1 MTPFNSQSPLLIY
14 KCHFDKFSYLQDRSR
29 HSEEYLATNDDFL
42 RAYVQTTGVYETYLQ
57 SHRLSYRV
65 FDVSGARGERR
76 KWQHPAKDVQCLIFV
91 ASLAEYDVHLGDDSG
106 IRESLVLFGSLLNHA
121 QWFKSSTIV
130 LLLNKTDVLREKIK
144 EIPIGKFWP
153 EFNGI
158 EDKYDVAIGF
168 FTEKFCSL
176 QRPEDSRDIHVYCSN
191 ATNIETSKVV
201 LQSVEALILSREQCS
216 L

>member
-1 MTPFNSQSPLLIY
+1 MLIY
-14 KCHFDKFSYLQDRSR
+14 KRHFDNFSYLQDRSR
-29 HSEEYLATNDDFL
+29 NSEEHLATNDDFL

-76 KWQHPAKDVQCLIFV
+76 KWDIPAKDVQCLIFV
-91 ASLAEYDVHLGDDSG
+91 ASLAEYDVHRGDNSG
-106 IRESLVLFGSLLNHA
+106 IRESLAVFGGLLNDS

-130 LLLNKTDVLREKIK
+130 VLLNKTDVLREKIK

-153 EFNGI
+153 RFLSGI
-158 EDKYDVAIGF
+158 EDDYDAAIRF
-168 FTEKFCSL
+168 FTERFYYL
-176 QRPEDSRDIHVYCSN
+176 QRPEDSRDIYVYCSN
-191 ATNIETSKVV
+191 ATNIETSKIV
-201 LQSVEALILSREQCS
+201 LQSVEALILSRGQCA